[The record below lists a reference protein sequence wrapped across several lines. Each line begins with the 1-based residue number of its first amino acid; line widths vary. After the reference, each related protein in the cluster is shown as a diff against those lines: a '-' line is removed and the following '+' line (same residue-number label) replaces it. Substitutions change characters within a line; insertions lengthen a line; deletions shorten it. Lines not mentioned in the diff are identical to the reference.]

1 MYQTMLSRYRH
12 YPAPFRVAVLFASL
26 LNTLK
31 SFKICSAIAFDNSD
45 ASLQN
50 QNDPFYVPSFRL
62 SDLRSSR
69 APPHGFSDALGS
81 AGIVAITGMEGAPSL
96 SELRSDALG
105 GLCRCLSDRPDALQG
120 VDGFD
125 SILLAGSKTD
135 RQTVATATAPGGIPL
150 PLPSDDIADAC
161 GVVVSE
167 AMEGLRDVVS
177 EVSSAF
183 VDALDALLLA
193 RPGAEDLPPILES
206 ARGTEY
212 PTVSGIVEDS
222 RHLEHFHL
230 YSKIENS
237 LENGG
242 GVDHHRRQRLNGI
255 DLDVHADAGLF
266 LAFVPALPCGE
277 DLSTS
282 PDGIDESFLVSMPGK
297 GRISLQRAVFPPGS
311 VAVML
316 GMGAESWLDL
326 GSQQNNDG
334 LRVNLRA
341 TRHAVGMRFGERRAW
356 YGMSK
361 SSQGFCLCLLC

>member
-1 MYQTMLSRYRH
+1 MLSRYRR
-12 YPAPFRVAVLFASL
+12 YPTPFRVAVLFASL
-26 LNTLK
+26 LNTLA
-31 SFKICSAIAFDNSD
+31 SIRGCSSIALDSLD
-45 ASLQN
+45 TSLQN
-50 QNDPFYVPSFRL
+50 QKDLFYVPSFSL

-69 APPHGFSDALGS
+69 TPPHGFSDALGS

-125 SILLAGSKTD
+125 SVLLAGSKTD
-135 RQTVATATAPGGIPL
+135 RRTVATATAPGGVPL
-150 PLPSDDIADAC
+150 PLPSEDIADAC
-161 GVVVSE
+161 GVGVYE

-177 EVSSAF
+177 VVSSAF

-193 RPGAEDLPPILES
+193 RPGADDLPPILES
-206 ARGTEY
+206 DLGTKY

-237 LENGG
+237 FESGG
-242 GVDHHRRQRLNGI
+242 GVDHHRRQQLDGI
-255 DLDVHADAGLF
+255 DLDVHVDAGLF

-277 DLSTS
+277 DLTTS
-282 PDGIDESFLVSMPGK
+282 LDGIDESFFVSMPGK
-297 GRISLQRAVFPPGS
+297 ERTLLQRAVFPPGS

-326 GSQQNNDG
+326 GSQQNQEG
-334 LRVNLRA
+334 SRINLRA

-361 SSQGFCLCLLC
+361 SSQGLRLCIMC